1 LRAPEDAGSSRL
13 SGCLMFNISCYLS
26 HNISAEYFKFIEFK
40 GLLQNENFAT
50 ALSAFK
56 KAKDWLY
63 EPVIGII

>member
-1 LRAPEDAGSSRL
+1 
-13 SGCLMFNISCYLS
+13 M
-26 HNISAEYFKFIEFK
+26 KK